1 MLAVDLQKQLPGF
14 TLDAAWKVDEGVVV
28 LFGPSGAGKT
38 LTLQCLAG
46 LVRPD
51 SGSIRVGNRVLYD
64 SARGINEPTRDRRLG
79 LVFQGYALFPH
90 LTVTENIAFGLSHLP
105 RPVRRGRV
113 DEMLERL
120 GLGAVRALRP
130 AMLSGGQQQRVALG
144 RALAVDPDLLL
155 LDEPL
160 SALDGPT
167 RRTLREDLA
176 RTLRGFGKTAVLV
189 THDLPEACQ
198 LADQIVVYD
207 CGRVLQA
214 GAKTEVLA
222 RPASPAVAAALGIRN
237 ILEGAVLEA
246 TPEFITLGW
255 RGRRIHVANW
265 PGRPD
270 LPVSGRRVGF
280 FVRPEHVRLV
290 RKDRPGI
297 EGEHRIN
304 LIRGSLVG
312 EVDMGASVALRF
324 LADEVPG
331 AGPAPLSGY
340 DFEIEVSRLVYEK
353 LGLPTDRHW
362 EVAIQP
368 SAVQLL
374 PG

>member
-1 MLAVDLQKQLPGF
+1 MLAVELQKQLPGF
-14 TLDAAWKVDEGVVV
+14 TLDARWQVDEGVVV

-38 LTLQCLAG
+38 LTLQCMAG

-51 SGSIRVGNRVLYD
+51 GGAIRVRDHLVYD
-64 SARGINEPTRDRRLG
+64 SIRGINEPTRDRRLG
-79 LVFQGYALFPH
+79 VVFQGYALFPH
-90 LTVTENIAFGLSHLP
+90 LSVAENIGFGLSHLS
-105 RPVRRGRV
+105 RPARRTRV
-113 DEMLERL
+113 EEMLERL
-120 GLGAVRALRP
+120 GLGSARALRP

-167 RRTLREDLA
+167 RRALREDLA
-176 RTLRGFGKTAVLV
+176 RALRGFGKTAVLV

-198 LADQIVVYD
+198 LADQIVVYQR
-207 CGRVLQA
+207 GRVLQA
-214 GAKTEVLA
+214 GARSEVLS

-237 ILEGAVLEA
+237 ILEAEVLEA

-255 RGRRIHVANW
+255 RGRRLHVANW

-270 LPVSGRRVGF
+270 LPAPGRWVGF

-290 RKDRPGI
+290 RKDRPDLD
-297 EGEHRIN
+297 GERRISR
-304 LIRGSLVG
+304 IRGSLVG
-312 EVDMGASVALRF
+312 EVDMGASFALRF
-324 LADEVPG
+324 LVDDVPG
-331 AGPAPLSGY
+331 AGPAPPSGY

-353 LGLPTDRHW
+353 LGLHADRRW

-374 PG
+374 PD

>member
-1 MLAVDLQKQLPGF
+1 MLAVELQKQLPGF
-14 TLDAAWKVDEGVVV
+14 ALDADWKVDDGVVV
-28 LFGPSGAGKT
+28 LFGPSGAGKS
-38 LTLQCLAG
+38 LTLQCMAG

-64 SARGINEPTRDRRLG
+64 STRGINVPTRDRRLG
-79 LVFQGYALFPH
+79 VVFQGYALFPH
-90 LTVTENIAFGLSHLP
+90 LTVTENIGFGLSHLP
-105 RPVRRGRV
+105 HSMRRARV
-113 DEMLERL
+113 AEMLERL
-120 GLGAVRALRP
+120 GLGSVRDLRP
-130 AMLSGGQQQRVALG
+130 VMLSGGQQQRVALG

-167 RRTLREDLA
+167 RRALREDLA
-176 RTLRGFGKTAVLV
+176 QALRGFGKTAVLV

-207 CGRVLQA
+207 RGRVLQA

-237 ILEGAVLEA
+237 ILEAEVLEA

-255 RGRRIHVANW
+255 RGRRIHAANW
-265 PGRPD
+265 PDRPD
-270 LPVSGRRVGF
+270 LPVAGRRVGF
-280 FVRPEHVRLV
+280 SVRPELVRLV

-297 EGEHRIN
+297 EGERRIN
-304 LIRGSLVG
+304 LIRGTVVG

-324 LADEVPG
+324 LADELPG
-331 AGPAPLSGY
+331 AGPVPSSGY
-340 DFEIEVSRLVYEK
+340 DLEIEVSRLVYEK
-353 LGLPTDRHW
+353 LGLHTDRRW
-362 EVAIQP
+362 EIAIQP
-368 SAVQLL
+368 SAIQLL

>member
-1 MLAVDLQKQLPGF
+1 MLAVELHKRLPGF
-14 TLDAAWKVDEGVVV
+14 TLDAGWKVDDGVVV

-51 SGSIRVGNRVLYD
+51 SGSVRLGNRVLYD
-64 SARGINEPTRDRRLG
+64 STRGIHQPPRDRRLG

-90 LTVTENIAFGLSHLP
+90 LTVTENIGFGLSYLP
-105 RPVRRGRV
+105 RSARRARV
-113 DEMLERL
+113 TELLDRL
-120 GLGAVRALRP
+120 GLGSVRDLRP

-167 RRTLREDLA
+167 RRALREDLA
-176 RTLRGFGKTAVLV
+176 RVLRGFGKAAVLV

-237 ILEGAVLEA
+237 VLEGEVLEA

-255 RGRRIHVANW
+255 RGRRLHVANW
-265 PGRPD
+265 PDRPD
-270 LPVSGRRVGF
+270 LPASGLQVGF

-290 RKDRPGI
+290 RKDRPGL
-297 EGEHRIN
+297 EGERRMN

-312 EVDMGASVALRF
+312 EVDMGATVVLRF
-324 LADEVPG
+324 LADDLPG
-331 AGPAPLSGY
+331 AAAAPPTGY
-340 DFEIEVSRLVYEK
+340 DFEIEVSRLVYAK
-353 LGLPTDRHW
+353 LGIPTDRRW

>member
-1 MLAVDLQKQLPGF
+1 
-14 TLDAAWKVDEGVVV
+14 
-28 LFGPSGAGKT
+28 
-38 LTLQCLAG
+38 
-46 LVRPD
+46 
-51 SGSIRVGNRVLYD
+51 
-64 SARGINEPTRDRRLG
+64 
-79 LVFQGYALFPH
+79 
-90 LTVTENIAFGLSHLP
+90 
-105 RPVRRGRV
+105 
-113 DEMLERL
+113 MLERL
-120 GLGAVRALRP
+120 GLGSARDLRP

-167 RRTLREDLA
+167 RRALREDLA
-176 RTLRGFGKTAVLV
+176 RALRGFGKTAVVV

-198 LADQIVVYD
+198 LADQIVVYQR
-207 CGRVLQA
+207 GRVLQA
-214 GAKTEVLA
+214 GARSEVLA

-237 ILEGAVLEA
+237 ILEAEVLEA
-246 TPEFITLGW
+246 TPEFIALGW
-255 RGRRIHVANW
+255 RGRRLHVANW

-270 LPVSGRRVGF
+270 LPAPGQQVGF

-297 EGEHRIN
+297 DGEGRTN
-304 LIRGSLVG
+304 LMRGSLVG
-312 EVDMGASVALRF
+312 EVDMGTSVALRF
-324 LADEVPG
+324 LADDLPG
-331 AGPAPLSGY
+331 AGPAPSSGY

-353 LGLPTDRHW
+353 LGLQIDRHW

>member
-1 MLAVDLQKQLPGF
+1 MLAVELQKQLPGF
-14 TLDAAWKVDEGVVV
+14 TLDVRWQVDEGVVV

-46 LVRPD
+46 LVCPD
-51 SGSIRVGNRVLYD
+51 GGSIRVRDRLIYD
-64 SARGINEPTRDRRLG
+64 STSGINEATRDRRLG
-79 LVFQGYALFPH
+79 MVFQGYALFPH
-90 LTVTENIAFGLSHLP
+90 LSVAENIEFGLSHLS
-105 RPVRRGRV
+105 RPARGMRV
-113 DEMLERL
+113 EEMLERL
-120 GLGAVRALRP
+120 GLGSVRDLRP

-167 RRTLREDLA
+167 RRALREDLA
-176 RTLRGFGKTAVLV
+176 RALRGFGKTAVLV

-198 LADQIVVYD
+198 LADQIVVYQR
-207 CGRVLQA
+207 GRVLQA
-214 GAKTEVLA
+214 GARNDVLA

-237 ILEGAVLEA
+237 ILEAEVLEA

-265 PGRPD
+265 PARPD
-270 LPVSGRRVGF
+270 LPAPGRRVGF

-290 RKDRPGI
+290 RKDRPDLD
-297 EGEHRIN
+297 GERRIN

-312 EVDMGASVALRF
+312 EVDMGASFALRF
-324 LADEVPG
+324 LVDDVPG
-331 AGPAPLSGY
+331 AGSAPPSGC

-353 LGLPTDRHW
+353 LGLHTDRHW

-374 PG
+374 PE

>member
-1 MLAVDLQKQLPGF
+1 MLAVELQKQLPGF
-14 TLDAAWKVDEGVVV
+14 TLDARWQVDEGVVV

-38 LTLQCLAG
+38 LTLQCMAG
-46 LVRPD
+46 LMRPD
-51 SGSIRVGNRVLYD
+51 GGSIRVRDHLLYD
-64 SARGINEPTRDRRLG
+64 SIRGINEPTRDRRLG
-79 LVFQGYALFPH
+79 MVFQGYALFPH
-90 LTVTENIAFGLSHLP
+90 LNVAENIGFGLSHLS
-105 RPVRRGRV
+105 RPVRRTRV
-113 DEMLERL
+113 EEMLERL
-120 GLGAVRALRP
+120 GLGSARDLRP

-167 RRTLREDLA
+167 RRALREDLA
-176 RTLRGFGKTAVLV
+176 RALRGFGKTAVLV

-198 LADQIVVYD
+198 LADQIVVYQR
-207 CGRVLQA
+207 GRVLQA
-214 GAKTEVLA
+214 GAKTDVLA

-237 ILEGAVLEA
+237 ILEAEVLEA

-270 LPVSGRRVGF
+270 LPASGQRVGF

-290 RKDRPGI
+290 RKDRPGLD
-297 EGEHRIN
+297 GERRIN
-304 LIRGSLVG
+304 LLRGSLVG
-312 EVDMGASVALRF
+312 EVDLGASVALRF

-331 AGPAPLSGY
+331 AEPAPPSGY